1 MVDEKTRAFQLYWN
15 EQNPNNK
22 LVADG
27 IAGKS
32 TEAALKSL
40 GLDSID
46 SWYNDWNFNKRY
58 NTFDKPIMSQ
68 DVPLNTKSRHSAA
81 YQAYLAGQKA
91 YKEAEKQAKIK
102 EIINND
108 ITRRLAGL
116 PNNVTTWKYSDDPQN
131 DVYGLHF
138 KTDDGYY
145 TISDKSIPKQQA
157 TQESPS
163 TEDWEYRNAVMYRLF
178 GDSTPMQ
185 QYNTREQAKEQS
197 LNNAMYNLYIRELED
212 KEEKRKEKQEAAEK
226 ARIAA
231 EEKESKNKEVAL
243 MFDDPENTENQIK
256 DAIIKNGLN
265 VDDYK
270 EMFNK
275 KQVNDNIY
283 TELLK
288 SISGTIKSEKEK
300 TQLELKID
308 KSDMPKDYKAY
319 LKKQLNDKE
328 TEEKKTKDATRD
340 ARRAKV
346 AEDEGKKTQ
355 TNIEI
360 SNIVKNKTPFASLS
374 KEQRQMMM
382 SNGYKFSKERGW
394 YK

>member
-1 MVDEKTRAFQLYWN
+1 MADEKVRAFQLYWN

-27 IAGKS
+27 IASKK
-32 TEAALKSL
+32 TEDALKAL

-46 SWYNDWNFNKRY
+46 TWYNDWDFNKRY

-68 DVPLNTKSRHSAA
+68 DVPLKTKSRHSAA

-102 EIINND
+102 ETIKND

-145 TISDKSIPKQQA
+145 TIPRQETSI
-157 TQESPS
+157 QEPS

-178 GDSTPMQ
+178 GDSAPMQ

-197 LNNAMYNLYIRELED
+197 MNNAMYNLYIRELED
-212 KEEKRKEKQEAAEK
+212 KEEKRKEKQEADEK

-256 DAIIKNGLN
+256 DAIIKKGLN

-283 TELLK
+283 SELLK
-288 SISGTIKSEKEK
+288 SISGTIKTEKEK
-300 TQLELKID
+300 TELELKID

-319 LKKQLNDKE
+319 LKKILNDKE
-328 TEEKKTKDATRD
+328 TEEKKTTDATRE

-346 AEDEGKKTQ
+346 VEDQGKKTQ
-355 TNIEI
+355 INIEI
-360 SNIVKNKTPFASLS
+360 SNIVKNKTPLHMLS
-374 KEQRQMMM
+374 KEQRQMMLK
-382 SNGYKFSKERGW
+382 NGYVYDKEKGW
-394 YK
+394 TRRK

>member
-1 MVDEKTRAFQLYWN
+1 MADEKVRAFQLYWN

-27 IAGKS
+27 VAGKK
-32 TEAALKSL
+32 TEDALKAL

-46 SWYNDWNFNKRY
+46 TWYNDWDFNKRY

-68 DVPLNTKSRHSAA
+68 VVPPLNTKSRHSAA

-102 EIINND
+102 ERINND

-138 KTDDGYY
+138 KTDNGYY
-145 TISDKSIPKQQA
+145 TIPKQRQE

-163 TEDWEYRNAVMYRLF
+163 TQDWEYRNAVMYRLF

-197 LNNAMYNLYIRELED
+197 MNNAMYNLYIRELED

-231 EEKESKNKEVAL
+231 EEKENKNKEVAL

-270 EMFNK
+270 DMFNK
-275 KQVNDNIY
+275 KQVNDNVY
-283 TELLK
+283 AELLK
-288 SISGTIKSEKEK
+288 SISGTIKTEKEK
-300 TQLELKID
+300 TQLELNID
-308 KSDMPKDYKAY
+308 KADMPKDYKAY
-319 LKKQLNDKE
+319 LKKILNDKE
-328 TEEKKTKDATRD
+328 TEEKKSNDAARE

-346 AEDEGKKTQ
+346 AEDAGNKTQ
-355 TNIEI
+355 TNIAI
-360 SNIVKNKTPFASLS
+360 SNIVKNKTSLNMLS
-374 KEQRQMMM
+374 KEQRKMMID
-382 SNGYKFSKERGW
+382 NGYGYSKDKGW
-394 YK
+394 YKK

>member
-1 MVDEKTRAFQLYWN
+1 MADEKTRAFQLYWN

-22 LVADG
+22 IVADG
-27 IAGKS
+27 IAGKK
-32 TEAALKSL
+32 TEAALKAL

-46 SWYNDWNFNKRY
+46 TWYNDWDFNKRY

-102 EIINND
+102 EIIKND
-108 ITRRLAGL
+108 ITKRLAGL

-145 TISDKSIPKQQA
+145 TIPKQQQ
-157 TQESPS
+157 QESPS

-178 GDSTPMQ
+178 GDSAPMQ

-275 KQVNDNIY
+275 KQVNDNVY

-288 SISGTIKSEKEK
+288 SISGTIKTEKEK

-328 TEEKKTKDATRD
+328 TEEKKTND
-340 ARRAKV
+340 ARRGASRAKF
-346 AEDEGKKTQ
+346 AEEAGKKTQ

-360 SNIVKNKTPFASLS
+360 SNIVKNNTPLANLTN
-374 KEQRQMMM
+374 EQRQMMM
-382 SNGYKFSKERGW
+382 DNGYRYSAGKGW
-394 YK
+394 VKQ

>member
-1 MVDEKTRAFQLYWN
+1 MADEKTRAFQLYWN

-27 IAGKS
+27 IAGKT

-46 SWYNDWNFNKRY
+46 TWYNDWDFNKRY

-102 EIINND
+102 EIIKNN
-108 ITRRLAGL
+108 ITKRLAGL

-145 TISDKSIPKQQA
+145 TIPSQE

-178 GDSTPMQ
+178 GDSAPMQ

-231 EEKESKNKEVAL
+231 EEKDNKNKEVAL

-256 DAIIKNGLN
+256 DAIIKKGLN

-288 SISGTIKSEKEK
+288 SISGTIKTEKEK

-328 TEEKKTKDATRD
+328 TEENKSNNA
-340 ARRAKV
+340 AREASRAKF
-346 AEDEGKKTQ
+346 AEEAGKKTQ

-360 SNIVKNKTPFASLS
+360 SKIIKNKTPFVSLS

-382 SNGYKFSKERGW
+382 NNGYGYSKDKGW
-394 YK
+394 YKK

>member
-1 MVDEKTRAFQLYWN
+1 MADEKTRAFQLYWN

-27 IAGKS
+27 IAGKT
-32 TEAALKSL
+32 TEAALKAL

-46 SWYNDWNFNKRY
+46 TWYNDWDFNKRY

-102 EIINND
+102 EIIKND
-108 ITRRLAGL
+108 ITKRLAGL

-145 TISDKSIPKQQA
+145 TIPKQQE

-231 EEKESKNKEVAL
+231 EEKENKNKEVAL

-256 DAIIKNGLN
+256 DAIIKKGLN

-283 TELLK
+283 SELLK
-288 SISGTIKSEKEK
+288 SISGTIKTEKEK

-328 TEEKKTKDATRD
+328 TEEKKSNNA
-340 ARRAKV
+340 AREASRAKF
-346 AEDEGKKTQ
+346 AEDAGKKTQ

>member
-1 MVDEKTRAFQLYWN
+1 MADEKVRAFQLYWN

-27 IAGKS
+27 IASKK
-32 TEAALKSL
+32 TEDALKAL

-46 SWYNDWNFNKRY
+46 TWYNDWDFNKRY

-68 DVPLNTKSRHSAA
+68 DIPLNTKSRHSAA

-102 EIINND
+102 ETIKND

-138 KTDDGYY
+138 KTDNGYY
-145 TISDKSIPKQQA
+145 TIPDKSIPR
-157 TQESPS
+157 QETPS

-178 GDSTPMQ
+178 GDSAPMQ

-197 LNNAMYNLYIRELED
+197 MNNAMYNLYIRELED
-212 KEEKRKEKQEAAEK
+212 KEEKRKEKQEADEK

-256 DAIIKNGLN
+256 DAIIKKGLN

-283 TELLK
+283 AELLK
-288 SISGTIKSEKEK
+288 SISGTIKTEKEK
-300 TQLELKID
+300 TELELKID
-308 KSDMPKDYKAY
+308 KADMPKDYKAY
-319 LKKQLNDKE
+319 LKKILNDKE
-328 TEEKKTKDATRD
+328 SEEKKTKDATRE

-346 AEDEGKKTQ
+346 VEDQGKKTQ

-360 SNIVKNKTPFASLS
+360 SNIVKNKTPLHMLS
-374 KEQRQMMM
+374 KEQRQLMLQ
-382 SNGYKFSKERGW
+382 NGYNYSKVNGW
-394 YK
+394 SKK

>member
-1 MVDEKTRAFQLYWN
+1 MADEKVRAFQLYWN

-27 IAGKS
+27 IASKK
-32 TEAALKSL
+32 TEDALKAL

-46 SWYNDWNFNKRY
+46 TWYNDWDFNKRY

-68 DVPLNTKSRHSAA
+68 DIPLNTKSRHSAA

-102 EIINND
+102 ETIKND

-138 KTDDGYY
+138 KTDNGYY
-145 TISDKSIPKQQA
+145 TIPDKSIPR
-157 TQESPS
+157 QETPS

-178 GDSTPMQ
+178 GDSAPMQ

-197 LNNAMYNLYIRELED
+197 MNNAMYNLYIRELED
-212 KEEKRKEKQEAAEK
+212 KEEKRKEKQEADEK

-256 DAIIKNGLN
+256 DAIIKKGLN

-283 TELLK
+283 AELLK
-288 SISGTIKSEKEK
+288 SISGTIKTEKEK
-300 TQLELKID
+300 TELELKID
-308 KSDMPKDYKAY
+308 KADMPKDYKAY
-319 LKKQLNDKE
+319 LKKILNDKE
-328 TEEKKTKDATRD
+328 SEEKKTKDATRE

-346 AEDEGKKTQ
+346 VEDQGKKTQ

-360 SNIVKNKTPFASLS
+360 SNIVKNKTPLNVLS
-374 KEQRQMMM
+374 KEQRQLMLQ
-382 SNGYKFSKERGW
+382 NGYNYSKVNGW
-394 YK
+394 SKK

>member
-1 MVDEKTRAFQLYWN
+1 MADEKVRAFQLYWN

-27 IAGKS
+27 IASKK
-32 TEAALKSL
+32 TEDALKAL

-46 SWYNDWNFNKRY
+46 TWYNDWDFNKRY

-68 DVPLNTKSRHSAA
+68 DIPLNTKSRHSAA

-102 EIINND
+102 ETIKND

-138 KTDDGYY
+138 KTDNGYY
-145 TISDKSIPKQQA
+145 TIPDKSIPR
-157 TQESPS
+157 QETPS

-178 GDSTPMQ
+178 GDSAPMQ

-197 LNNAMYNLYIRELED
+197 MNNAMYNLYIRELED
-212 KEEKRKEKQEAAEK
+212 KEEKRKEKQEADEK

-256 DAIIKNGLN
+256 DAIIKKGLN

-283 TELLK
+283 AELLK
-288 SISGTIKSEKEK
+288 SISGTIKTEKEK
-300 TQLELKID
+300 TELELKID
-308 KSDMPKDYKAY
+308 KADMPKDYKAY
-319 LKKQLNDKE
+319 LKKILNDKE
-328 TEEKKTKDATRD
+328 SEEKKTKDATRE

-346 AEDEGKKTQ
+346 VEDQGKKTQ

-360 SNIVKNKTPFASLS
+360 SNIVKNKTPLNVLS
-374 KEQRQMMM
+374 KEQRQLMLK
-382 SNGYKFSKERGW
+382 NGYGYSKDKGW
-394 YK
+394 SKK

>member
-1 MVDEKTRAFQLYWN
+1 MADEKTRAFQLYWN

-27 IAGKS
+27 IAGKT
-32 TEAALKSL
+32 TEAALKAL

-46 SWYNDWNFNKRY
+46 TWYNDWDFNKRY

-102 EIINND
+102 EIIKND
-108 ITRRLAGL
+108 ITKRLAGL

-131 DVYGLHF
+131 DVNGLHF

-145 TISDKSIPKQQA
+145 SIPKQQA

-163 TEDWEYRNAVMYRLF
+163 TQDWEYRNAVMYRLF
-178 GDSTPMQ
+178 GDSAPMQ

-212 KEEKRKEKQEAAEK
+212 KEEKRKEKEEAAEK
-226 ARIAA
+226 AHIEAK
-231 EEKESKNKEVAL
+231 EKESKNKEVAL

-256 DAIIKNGLN
+256 DAIIKKGLN

-275 KQVNDNIY
+275 KQSNDNVY

-288 SISGTIKSEKEK
+288 SISGTIKTEKEK

-319 LKKQLNDKE
+319 LKKILNDKD
-328 TEEKKTKDATRD
+328 TEEKKTNDATRE
-340 ARRAKV
+340 AHRAKV
-346 AEDEGKKTQ
+346 AEDVGNKTQ
-355 TNIEI
+355 TNIAI
-360 SNIVKNKTPFASLS
+360 SKIVENKTPLSMLS
-374 KEQRQMMM
+374 KKQRKIMID
-382 SNGYKFSKERGW
+382 NGYGYSKDKGW
-394 YK
+394 YKK

>member
-1 MVDEKTRAFQLYWN
+1 MADEKTRAFQLYWN

-27 IAGKS
+27 ISGKK
-32 TEAALKSL
+32 TEAALKAL

-46 SWYNDWNFNKRY
+46 TWYNDWDFNKRY

-68 DVPLNTKSRHSAA
+68 GVPLNTKSKHSA
-81 YQAYLAGQKA
+81 A
-91 YKEAEKQAKIK
+91 YKEAEKQAKIN
-102 EIINND
+102 EIIKND
-108 ITRRLAGL
+108 ITKRLAGL
-116 PNNVTTWKYSDDPQN
+116 PNNVTTWKYTDDPQN
-131 DVYGLHF
+131 DVYGIHF
-138 KTDDGYY
+138 KTDNGYY
-145 TISDKSIPKQQA
+145 TIPDKSIPR
-157 TQESPS
+157 QESPS
-163 TEDWEYRNAVMYRLF
+163 TQDWEYRNAVMYRLF

-231 EEKESKNKEVAL
+231 EEKETKNKEVAL

-256 DAIIKNGLN
+256 DAIIKKGLN

-275 KQVNDNIY
+275 KQVNDNVY

-288 SISGTIKSEKEK
+288 SISGTIKTEKEK

-319 LKKQLNDKE
+319 LKKKLNDKE
-328 TEEKKTKDATRD
+328 TEEKKSNNAARE
-340 ARRAKV
+340 ARRAKF
-346 AEDEGKKTQ
+346 AEDVGNKTQ

>member
-1 MVDEKTRAFQLYWN
+1 MADEKTRAFQLYWN

-27 IAGKS
+27 IAGKT

-46 SWYNDWNFNKRY
+46 TWYNSWDFNKRY

-102 EIINND
+102 EIIKNN
-108 ITRRLAGL
+108 ITKRLAGL

-145 TISDKSIPKQQA
+145 TIPSQE

-178 GDSTPMQ
+178 GDSAPMQ

-231 EEKESKNKEVAL
+231 EEKDNKNKEVAL

-256 DAIIKNGLN
+256 DAIIKKGLN

-288 SISGTIKSEKEK
+288 SISGTIKTEKEK

-328 TEEKKTKDATRD
+328 TEENKSNNA
-340 ARRAKV
+340 AREASRAKF
-346 AEDEGKKTQ
+346 AEEAGKKTQ

-360 SNIVKNKTPFASLS
+360 SKIIKNKTPFVSLS

-382 SNGYKFSKERGW
+382 NNGYGYSKDKGW
-394 YK
+394 YKK

>member
-1 MVDEKTRAFQLYWN
+1 MADEKVRAFQLYWN

-27 IAGKS
+27 IASKK
-32 TEAALKSL
+32 TEDALKAL

-46 SWYNDWNFNKRY
+46 TWYNDWDFNKRY

-68 DVPLNTKSRHSAA
+68 DVPLKTKSRHSAA

-102 EIINND
+102 ETIKND

-138 KTDDGYY
+138 KTDNGYY
-145 TISDKSIPKQQA
+145 TIPKQQA
-157 TQESPS
+157 IQESPS

-178 GDSTPMQ
+178 GDSAPMQ
-185 QYNTREQAKEQS
+185 QYNTREQSKEQS
-197 LNNAMYNLYIRELED
+197 MNNAMYNLYIRELED
-212 KEEKRKEKQEAAEK
+212 KEEKRKEKQEADEK

-231 EEKESKNKEVAL
+231 EEKENKNKEVVL

-256 DAIIKNGLN
+256 DAIIKKGLN

-275 KQVNDNIY
+275 KLSNDNIY
-283 TELLK
+283 AELLK
-288 SISGTIKSEKEK
+288 SISGTIKTEKEK
-300 TQLELKID
+300 TQLELNID
-308 KSDMPKDYKAY
+308 KADMPKDYKAY
-319 LKKQLNDKE
+319 LKKILNDKE
-328 TEEKKTKDATRD
+328 TEEKKTTDATRE
-340 ARRAKV
+340 ARRAKIV
-346 AEDEGKKTQ
+346 EDQGKKTQ

-360 SNIVKNKTPFASLS
+360 SNIVKNKTPLHMLS
-374 KEQRQMMM
+374 KEQRQLMLK
-382 SNGYKFSKERGW
+382 NDYIYVKDKGW
-394 YK
+394 FKK

>member
-1 MVDEKTRAFQLYWN
+1 MADEKTRAFQLYWN

-27 IAGKS
+27 IAGKT
-32 TEAALKSL
+32 TEAALKAL

-46 SWYNDWNFNKRY
+46 TWYNDWDFNKRY

-102 EIINND
+102 EIIKND
-108 ITRRLAGL
+108 ITKRLAGL

-145 TISDKSIPKQQA
+145 TIPKQQA

-231 EEKESKNKEVAL
+231 EEKENKNKEVAL

-256 DAIIKNGLN
+256 DAIIKKGLN

-283 TELLK
+283 SELLK
-288 SISGTIKSEKEK
+288 SISGTIKTEKEK

-308 KSDMPKDYKAY
+308 KADMPKDYKAY

-328 TEEKKTKDATRD
+328 TEEKKSNNA
-340 ARRAKV
+340 AREASRAKF
-346 AEDEGKKTQ
+346 AEDAGKKTQ

>member
-1 MVDEKTRAFQLYWN
+1 MADEKVRAFQLYWN

-27 IAGKS
+27 IESKK
-32 TEAALKSL
+32 TEDALKAL

-46 SWYNDWNFNKRY
+46 TWYNDWDFNKRY

-102 EIINND
+102 ETINND

-145 TISDKSIPKQQA
+145 TIPDKSIPR
-157 TQESPS
+157 QETPS

-178 GDSTPMQ
+178 GDSAPMQ

-197 LNNAMYNLYIRELED
+197 MNNAMYNLYIRELED
-212 KEEKRKEKQEAAEK
+212 KEEKRKEKQEADEK

-256 DAIIKNGLN
+256 DAIIKKGLN

-283 TELLK
+283 SELLK
-288 SISGTIKSEKEK
+288 SISGTIKTEKEK
-300 TQLELKID
+300 TELELKID

-319 LKKQLNDKE
+319 LKKILNDKE
-328 TEEKKTKDATRD
+328 TEEKKTTDATRE

-346 AEDEGKKTQ
+346 VEDQGKKTQ

-360 SNIVKNKTPFASLS
+360 SNIVKNKTPLHMLS
-374 KEQRQMMM
+374 KEQRQMMLQ
-382 SNGYKFSKERGW
+382 NGYGYSKDKGW
-394 YK
+394 IKK

>member
-1 MVDEKTRAFQLYWN
+1 MADEKTRAFQLYWN

-22 LVADG
+22 IVADG
-27 IAGKS
+27 IAGKK
-32 TEAALKSL
+32 TEAALKAL

-46 SWYNDWNFNKRY
+46 TWYNDWDFNKRY

-102 EIINND
+102 EIIKND
-108 ITRRLAGL
+108 ITKRLAGL

-145 TISDKSIPKQQA
+145 TIPDKSIPR
-157 TQESPS
+157 QESPS
-163 TEDWEYRNAVMYRLF
+163 TQDWEYRNAVMYRLF
-178 GDSTPMQ
+178 GDSAPMQ

-197 LNNAMYNLYIRELED
+197 MNNAMYNLYIRELED

-231 EEKESKNKEVAL
+231 EEKETKNKEVAL

-275 KQVNDNIY
+275 KQSNDNVY

-288 SISGTIKSEKEK
+288 TISGTIKTEKEK

-319 LKKQLNDKE
+319 LKKLLNDKE
-328 TEEKKTKDATRD
+328 TEEKKTNDARRG
-340 ARRAKV
+340 ARRAKI
-346 AEDEGKKTQ
+346 AEDEGNKTK

-360 SNIVKNKTPFASLS
+360 SNIVKNNTPLANLNND
-374 KEQRQMMM
+374 QRQMMM
-382 SNGYKFSKERGW
+382 DNGYRYSAGKGW
-394 YK
+394 IKQ

>member
-1 MVDEKTRAFQLYWN
+1 MADEKVRAFQLYWN

-27 IAGKS
+27 IASKK
-32 TEAALKSL
+32 TEDALKAL

-46 SWYNDWNFNKRY
+46 TWYNDWDFNKRY

-68 DVPLNTKSRHSAA
+68 DIPLNTKSRHSAA

-102 EIINND
+102 ETIKND

-138 KTDDGYY
+138 KTDNGYY
-145 TISDKSIPKQQA
+145 TIPDKSIPR
-157 TQESPS
+157 QETPS

-178 GDSTPMQ
+178 GDSAPMQ

-197 LNNAMYNLYIRELED
+197 MNNAMYNLYIRELED
-212 KEEKRKEKQEAAEK
+212 KEEKRKEKQEADEK

-256 DAIIKNGLN
+256 DAIIKKGLN

-275 KQVNDNIY
+275 NYYQS
-283 TELLK
+283 
-288 SISGTIKSEKEK
+288 SIFMKDDKLSEQ
-300 TQLELKID
+300 TMNELKD
-308 KSDMPKDYKAY
+308 LDLTTLYVKD
-319 LKKQLNDKE
+319 NN
-328 TEEKKTKDATRD
+328 T
-340 ARRAKV
+340 
-346 AEDEGKKTQ
+346 
-355 TNIEI
+355 
-360 SNIVKNKTPFASLS
+360 IVKKSPLVVNKDIN
-374 KEQRQMMM
+374 KM
-382 SNGYKFSKERGW
+382 SILKLYF
-394 YK
+394 Y

>member
-1 MVDEKTRAFQLYWN
+1 MADEKTRAFQLYWN

-27 IAGKS
+27 IAGKT
-32 TEAALKSL
+32 TEAALKAL

-46 SWYNDWNFNKRY
+46 TWYNDWDFNKRY

-102 EIINND
+102 EIIKND
-108 ITRRLAGL
+108 ITKRLAGL

-145 TISDKSIPKQQA
+145 TIPKQQA

-231 EEKESKNKEVAL
+231 EEKENKNKEVAL

-256 DAIIKNGLN
+256 DAIIKKGLN

-283 TELLK
+283 SELLK
-288 SISGTIKSEKEK
+288 SISGTIKTEKEK

-328 TEEKKTKDATRD
+328 TEEKKSNNA
-340 ARRAKV
+340 AREASRAKF
-346 AEDEGKKTQ
+346 AEDAGKKTQ

>member
-1 MVDEKTRAFQLYWN
+1 MADEKVRAFQLYWN

-27 IAGKS
+27 ISGKK
-32 TEAALKSL
+32 TEAALKAL

-46 SWYNDWNFNKRY
+46 TWYNNWDFNKRY
-58 NTFDKPIMSQ
+58 NTLDKPIMSQ
-68 DVPLNTKSRHSAA
+68 DVPLNTKSRNSET
-81 YQAYLAGQKA
+81 Y
-91 YKEAEKQAKIK
+91 K
-102 EIINND
+102 EIIKND

-116 PNNVTTWKYSDDPQN
+116 PNNVTTWKYTDDPQN

-138 KTDDGYY
+138 KTDNGYY
-145 TISDKSIPKQQA
+145 TIPDKSIPR
-157 TQESPS
+157 QESPS
-163 TEDWEYRNAVMYRLF
+163 TQDWEYRNAVMYRLF

-231 EEKESKNKEVAL
+231 EEKENKNKEVVL

-256 DAIIKNGLN
+256 DAIIKKGLN

-270 EMFNK
+270 EMFDK
-275 KQVNDNIY
+275 KLSHDNIY
-283 TELLK
+283 AELLK
-288 SISGTIKSEKEK
+288 SISGTIKTEKEK
-300 TQLELKID
+300 TQLELNID
-308 KSDMPKDYKAY
+308 KADMPKDYKAY
-319 LKKQLNDKE
+319 LKKILNDKE
-328 TEEKKTKDATRD
+328 TEQKKSNDA
-340 ARRAKV
+340 ARAASRAKF
-346 AEDEGKKTQ
+346 AEETGKKTQ

-360 SNIVKNKTPFASLS
+360 SKIVENKTPLSLLT
-374 KEQRQMMM
+374 KDQRHMMNV
-382 SNGYKFSKERGW
+382 NGYKYSPTTGW
-394 YK
+394 VKK

>member
-1 MVDEKTRAFQLYWN
+1 MADEKVRAFQLYWN

-27 IAGKS
+27 IASKK
-32 TEAALKSL
+32 TEDALKAL

-46 SWYNDWNFNKRY
+46 TWYNDWDFNKRY

-68 DVPLNTKSRHSAA
+68 DVPLNTKSKHSAA

-102 EIINND
+102 ETIKND

-145 TISDKSIPKQQA
+145 TIPDKSIPR
-157 TQESPS
+157 QESPS

-178 GDSTPMQ
+178 GDSAPMQ

-197 LNNAMYNLYIRELED
+197 MNNAMYNLYIRELED
-212 KEEKRKEKQEAAEK
+212 KEEKRKEKQEADEK

-256 DAIIKNGLN
+256 DAIIKKGLN

-275 KQVNDNIY
+275 KLSNDNIY
-283 TELLK
+283 AELLK
-288 SISGTIKSEKEK
+288 SISGTIKTEKEK
-300 TQLELKID
+300 TQLELNID
-308 KSDMPKDYKAY
+308 KADIPKDYKAY
-319 LKKQLNDKE
+319 LKKILNDKE
-328 TEEKKTKDATRD
+328 TEEKKTNDATRE

-346 AEDEGKKTQ
+346 SEEAGKKTQ

-360 SNIVKNKTPFASLS
+360 SNIVKNKTPLGMLS
-374 KEQRQMMM
+374 KEQRQMMLK
-382 SNGYKFSKERGW
+382 NGYGYSKDKGW
-394 YK
+394 IKK